1 MKLNTKPINVFIG
14 YDSEETIAF
23 HTCAQSI
30 IEHSNNPIKIIPLK
44 LSHFKKFY
52 KRKKRKVDST
62 EFSISRFLV
71 PYLSEFKGYSLYMDC
86 DIIVNSNLNSL
97 IKIIERTKKKTA
109 LWCVK
114 HNYKPSSKKKFLNK
128 TQHAYN
134 KKNWSSFMIFN
145 NSMCKNLTP
154 KFIENANGFDLHQ
167 FKWLGNKKITQLPS
181 EWNTLVGEQK
191 IPKKIKGIHYTLG
204 GPYFK
209 KFANCEKANIWKKYF
224 NRTIYPLKNKFF

>member
-1 MKLNTKPINVFIG
+1 MKSKNKSISVFIG
-14 YDSEETIAF
+14 YDPNEKIAY
-23 HTCAQSI
+23 HTCVQSL
-30 IEHSNNPIKIIPLK
+30 IENSSVPLK
-44 LSHFKKFY
+44 ITPLALPHFRKFY

-71 PYLSEFKGYSLYMDC
+71 PYLSNFKECSIYLDC
-86 DIIVNSNLNSL
+86 DIIVNSNLDSL
-97 IKIIERTKKKTA
+97 INIVEKTKKNTA

-128 TQHAYN
+128 TQHVYN

-145 NSMCKNLTP
+145 NSKCKILTP
-154 KFIENANGFDLHQ
+154 NFIEKANGFDLHQ
-167 FKWLGNKKITQLPS
+167 FKWLGNKKITNLPS
-181 EWNTLVGEQK
+181 EWNILVGEQK

-209 KFANCEKANIWKKYF
+209 KFSKCEKANIWINYF
-224 NRTIYPLKNKFF
+224 KQTIYPLKNKFF

>member
-97 IKIIERTKKKTA
+97 KKIIKKK
-109 LWCVK
+109 
-114 HNYKPSSKKKFLNK
+114 KKKNCIVVRK
-128 TQHAYN
+128 T
-134 KKNWSSFMIFN
+134 
-145 NSMCKNLTP
+145 
-154 KFIENANGFDLHQ
+154 
-167 FKWLGNKKITQLPS
+167 
-181 EWNTLVGEQK
+181 
-191 IPKKIKGIHYTLG
+191 
-204 GPYFK
+204 
-209 KFANCEKANIWKKYF
+209 
-224 NRTIYPLKNKFF
+224 